1 MSGPDICPI
10 CKGLH
15 YKTSSCIVRVTKST
29 VRKNMPVANGVYVAE
44 RLEPRDS
51 ALSAKRPVDTTT
63 PKPKRSGNRHK
74 PGYFTEYMRDYRKG
88 IRRSK
93 AQ

>member
-1 MSGPDICPI
+1 MGGVMNKCEKCGFMHYRTDPCRAAKPI
-10 CKGLH
+10 
-15 YKTSSCIVRVTKST
+15 
-29 VRKNMPVANGVYVAE
+29 VAMDFGV
-44 RLEPRDS
+44 EPPSVHID
-51 ALSAKRPVDTTT
+51 

-93 AQ
+93 AKGINPKVEDKPDII